1 MDRRSFLQ
9 LTGLS
14 AAAVAAWR
22 VPLAAAEP
30 ALVRDPYGLLD
41 LPEGFRYLVVQLSGE
56 VMADGYRVPGRMDGM
71 TCQLAADGS
80 WVLLRNHELSDRAW
94 IAGAAKAGEAIPE
107 GRLPRWRAEDPV
119 VDRAYLGGVSKATLD
134 PAALTRSLKGRR
146 SDFLR
151 DSRMVLAGTDLNCAG
166 GKVPGGWVSCEESL
180 SAGHGWAYFV
190 PTEAKGLGEHRRLD
204 AWGRLRHEAVAIGED
219 GVVYLTED
227 DRHGLF
233 YRVVPQD
240 PAAPLGPGRL
250 QAAKLPVALTH
261 EEGKEVV
268 KEGAVFPVE
277 WVDIPDPTATT
288 TRCAEQGR
296 SLGATEFWRGEGI
309 CAGDGKV
316 WFAAT
321 QGGPAGAGQLW
332 ELDPVAKTL
341 RLRVQVTDRRVLSM
355 PDNLVRSPWGDV
367 VICEDNYNAGGGA
380 DHQHLRFLHP
390 DGRVRIFGR
399 NPQVSADG
407 PGAAPGDEFAGVC
420 FSPDGQVMF
429 VNFQGDLDVTF
440 AISGPWAAWRGQ
452 A

>member
-14 AAAVAAWR
+14 TAACAAWR
-22 VPLAAAEP
+22 VPLAAAEA

-41 LPEGFRYLVVQLSGE
+41 LPEGFHYVVVQMAGE
-56 VMADGYRVPGRMDGM
+56 VMDDGHRVPARFDGM

-80 WVLLRNHELSDRAW
+80 WVLLRNHEVSDRAW
-94 IAGAAKAGEAIPE
+94 IDGCAKAGEPIPE
-107 GRLPRWRAEDPV
+107 GRVPRWRADEVV
-119 VDRAYLGGVSKATLD
+119 VDRTRFGGVSKVRLD
-134 PAALTRSLKGRR
+134 ADALRRSLKGRR
-146 SDFLR
+146 SPFLL

-180 SAGHGWAYFV
+180 APDHGWAFFV

-204 AWGRLRHEAVAIGED
+204 AWGRLRHEAVAIAED
-219 GVVYLTED
+219 GNVYLTED
-227 DRHGLF
+227 DRHGLL

-240 PAAPLGPGRL
+240 RAAPMGPGRL
-250 QAAKLPVALTH
+250 QAMKLPVAVTH
-261 EEGKEVV
+261 QDGVELV

-277 WVDIPDPTATT
+277 WVDIPDPAAQS

-309 CAGDGKV
+309 CTGAGKV

-321 QGGPAGAGQLW
+321 QGGPVGAGQLW

-341 RLRVQVTDRRVLSM
+341 TLRVQVTDRRVLSM

-367 VICEDNYNAGGGA
+367 VICEDNYNSAGGA

-390 DGRVRIFGR
+390 DGRVHVFGR
-399 NPQVSADG
+399 NPQSSAEG
-407 PGAAPGDEFAGVC
+407 EGAPPGDEFAGVC
-420 FSPDGQVMF
+420 FSPDGEVMF
-429 VNFQGDLDVTF
+429 VNYQGDLDLTF

-452 A
+452 V